1 MARQR
6 KTIPVRGNDE
16 SLLLRSAESLGRL
29 IGTLQRELEAA
40 RQFTARK
47 VGAGARGN
55 GQAPARQRAAK
66 STSAATT
73 RKTAAATGR
82 TPAATGKTA
91 AATSKTNMRARGG
104 AKQSAAAKESAA
116 KAGVRSK
123 QQRNRRARKSAK

>member
-82 TPAATGKTA
+82 TA
-91 AATSKTNMRARGG
+91 AATSKANMRARGG

>member
-82 TPAATGKTA
+82 TA
-91 AATSKTNMRARGG
+91 AATSKANMRARGG
-104 AKQSAAAKESAA
+104 AKQSAAARQSAA

-123 QQRNRRARKSAK
+123 QQRNRRARKAAK